1 MSEMCH
7 LVKYIR
13 EKCPCLHFV
22 GIMTIGAIGY
32 DPVNGPNPDFLVS
45 LVHMKVFLF
54 LCRTQKNCFIGH
66 SCQNYKVLIS
76 LHNVVLVNSSDEV
89 IADISD

>member
-45 LVHMKVFLF
+45 LVHENIPFLARLQEVHRAILQSPWSFTFPLPCTSHIKVF
-54 LCRTQKNCFIGH
+54 
-66 SCQNYKVLIS
+66 
-76 LHNVVLVNSSDEV
+76 
-89 IADISD
+89 